1 MITRIKNTK
10 RIMAMNMVKKLDETC
25 NEKLI
30 NKILNSKELVAMKE
44 GLEQENRYK
53 HVESKFMK

>member
-25 NEKLI
+25 NEKMI
-30 NKILNSKELVAMKE
+30 NKILKSKELVAMKE
-44 GLEQENRYK
+44 GLE
-53 HVESKFMK
+53 

>member
-1 MITRIKNTK
+1 
-10 RIMAMNMVKKLDETC
+10 MAMNMVKKLDETC
-25 NEKLI
+25 NEKMI

-44 GLEQENRYK
+44 GLENETRYQ